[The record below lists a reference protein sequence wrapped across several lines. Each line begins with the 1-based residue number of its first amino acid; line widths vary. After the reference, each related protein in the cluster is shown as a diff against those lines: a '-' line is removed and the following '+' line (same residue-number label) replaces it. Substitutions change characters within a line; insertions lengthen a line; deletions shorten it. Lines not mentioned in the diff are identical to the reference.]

1 MKVETRADDEAATT
15 DDIFLGG
22 RLIMRQPVA
31 GYRAGTDAVLLA
43 ACVREDATVGP
54 ILDVGAGV
62 GTVALCIASRLPAAR
77 VVLIEREPAL
87 AALARRN
94 IERNGFASRARVIE
108 TDLARASAALDE
120 AGVRSETFS
129 CVVANPPFHDEGAGT
144 AARSDLKATSHQ
156 MPRDDLD
163 AWLRFLNRM
172 SRPGGEAILIHKVDA
187 LTRILDAFE
196 GRFGAVRVRP
206 IQSRANDDA
215 GRVIVSGI
223 KGSRAPLSLAPP
235 LILHTDGHA
244 FRPEIE
250 AIFRHGAALPE

>member
-1 MKVETRADDEAATT
+1 MKVETWADDGATT
-15 DDIFLGG
+15 DDVFLGG
-22 RLIMRQPVA
+22 KLTVRQPA
-31 GYRAGTDAVLLA
+31 TGYRAGTDAVLLA
-43 ACVREDATVGP
+43 SCVRESATDGP

-62 GTVALCIASRLPAAR
+62 GTVALCIASRLAAAR
-77 VVLIEREPAL
+77 VVLVEREPAL

-94 IERNGFASRARVIE
+94 IERNGFSARARVVE
-108 TDLARASAALDE
+108 TDLARASGALDV
-120 AGVRSETFS
+120 AGIASETFS

-144 AARSDLKATSHQ
+144 AARSDLKAASHQ

-163 AWLRFLNRM
+163 TWARFLNRM
-172 SRPGGEAILIHKVDA
+172 ARPGGEAILIHTADA
-187 LTRILDAFE
+187 LTRILAAFE

-206 IQSRANDDA
+206 VLSRANDDA
-215 GRVIVSGI
+215 SRVIVTGV